1 MNKTK
6 RTKKANGI
14 RKALLAVRI
23 LAALVIGVACVGVN
37 PMTVVAESSDAQA
50 IVSRIDALPTLE
62 DLTDSYA
69 NEVYNIM
76 QAYRKLPHVDKLEVT
91 NIDKLQKAYNKLV
104 TTGAIIDNEA
114 EQLQRQIEEQQ
125 MRNAMEISGQQ
136 ASQAIEYT
144 FKSDGNENGIAS
156 IMIRYTS
163 DLNGD
168 GKGDIPERIVLTSPT
183 NESTPV
189 SNASVAMKD
198 STMDIALTWAES
210 FVQMDIAY
218 ATQGNW
224 TITTST
230 PVSFTRM
237 NYAGVRMDI
246 VSENERLTRGTG
258 DGEEV
263 VTQEEGTLAE
273 GTVVDQ
279 PVQKKSKLPVILLV
293 VAILAILGGIGYA
306 YTRIGNTSDKPKA
319 ASTKKT
325 KKAQVF
331 DEDDL
336 PHVQTDE
343 EIIAEMRAEYMKKQE
358 ALKNESESSDE
369 DDDDEPL
376 FSQED
381 IDGDDSIE
389 EYEEGFNNPST
400 ANVKNA
406 AEDEDTDEEFFAES
420 STRFA

>member
-1 MNKTK
+1 MLT
-6 RTKKANGI
+6 
-14 RKALLAVRI
+14 VRI
-23 LAALVIGVACVGVN
+23 LAALVMGITCVGAST
-37 PMTVVAESSDAQA
+37 MTVMAESSEAAA
-50 IVSRIDALPTLE
+50 IVSRIEALPTLE

-69 NEVYNIM
+69 NEVHNIM
-76 QAYRKLPHVDKLEVT
+76 NAYRNLPHVDKLEVT
-91 NIDKLQKAYNKLV
+91 NIDKLQKAYDKLI
-104 TTGAIIDNEA
+104 TTGAIIDTEA
-114 EQLQRQIEEQQ
+114 ESLQRQIEEQQ

-144 FKSDGNENGIAS
+144 FASEGQQDGVAS

-163 DLNGD
+163 DTNGD

-237 NYAGVRMDI
+237 NYAGVRLDI
-246 VSENERLTRGTG
+246 TSNNELLTRGNG
-258 DGEEV
+258 DKEEL
-263 VTQEEGTLAE
+263 TIAEEGDLAE
-273 GTVVDQ
+273 GVEESETEEKGSAMPIILAVV
-279 PVQKKSKLPVILLV
+279 VI
-293 VAILAILGGIGYA
+293 IAILGGIGYA
-306 YTRIGNTSDKPKA
+306 YTRIGKTGEKSNGIGS
-319 ASTKKT
+319 KKS
-325 KKAQVF
+325 KKAPVI

-336 PHVQTDE
+336 PKVQTDE
-343 EIIAEMRAEYMKKQE
+343 EIIAEMKEEYQRKQE
-358 ALKNESESSDE
+358 ALKNTTEDLFDE
-369 DDDDEPL
+369 DDDEPL
-376 FSQED
+376 FSQAD

-389 EYEEGFNNPST
+389 EYEEGFQNKPAAANMT
-400 ANVKNA
+400 AEDN
-406 AEDEDTDEEFFAES
+406 DEDTDEEFFAET

>member
-1 MNKTK
+1 MLT
-6 RTKKANGI
+6 
-14 RKALLAVRI
+14 VRI
-23 LAALVIGVACVGVN
+23 LAALVMGVACVGAN
-37 PMTVVAESSDAQA
+37 TMTVMAESSEAAA
-50 IVSRIDALPTLE
+50 IVSRIEALPTLE

-69 NEVYNIM
+69 NEVHNIM
-76 QAYRKLPHVDKLEVT
+76 NAYRNLPHVDKLEVT
-91 NIDKLQKAYNKLV
+91 NIDKLQRSYDKLV
-104 TTGAIIDNEA
+104 TTGAIIDTEA
-114 EQLQRQIEEQQ
+114 ESLQRQIEEQE

-144 FKSDGNENGIAS
+144 FKSEGQTGGVAS

-163 DLNGD
+163 DTNGD

-189 SNASVAMKD
+189 SNAAVAMKD

-237 NYAGVRMDI
+237 NYAGVRLDI
-246 VSENERLTRGTG
+246 TSNDELLTRGTG
-258 DGEEV
+258 ENVESEAPADSE
-263 VTQEEGTLAE
+263 LAE
-273 GTVVDQ
+273 GVVEPQ
-279 PVQKKSKLPVILLV
+279 PEEKGSAFPIILAV
-293 VAILAILGGIGYA
+293 VAILAILGGLGYA
-306 YTRIGNTSDKPKA
+306 YTRIGKNNGTAKEKTTGKA
-319 ASTKKT
+319 
-325 KKAQVF
+325 KKAQVI

-336 PHVQTDE
+336 PKGQSDE
-343 EIIAEMRAEYMKKQE
+343 EIIAEMKAEYQRKQE
-358 ALKNESESSDE
+358 ALKNDKEDLF
-369 DDDDEPL
+369 DDDEDEPL

-389 EYEEGFNNPST
+389 EYEEGFQNKAVA
-400 ANVKNA
+400 ANVKTA
-406 AEDEDTDEEFFAES
+406 AEDEDTDDEEFFAES